1 MQEILD
7 TLMNGVIAGPDDLMG
22 IGECLNLLDSL
33 ENSGS
38 LQGRCTQDLGELR
51 RIFNRII
58 LEESSDPDDDWL
70 RVRTLIE
77 GLGSGNSADQPAVEP
92 LSSMNG
98 DWEVIQG
105 LVEEVC
111 GEGPSEGPV
120 QAYFEQPDEE
130 EKEEG
135 PSSLVEGGEPAE
147 IQDPELLND
156 FLEEAKEHLAS
167 IELNILA
174 LETSPGDTEAI
185 NAIFRPFHSIKGVA
199 GFLNLKDVHF
209 LSHEVENI
217 LDEARSNRLQVT
229 DDVIDLVLKS
239 GDILKAMMAEMER
252 ALAHNTPI
260 PSFAGHVKQFSEQ
273 LKLFHS
279 RGTAGPDTTVKKV
292 GEILVEREVVTT
304 TVVEEAAVSSKTKG
318 VKLGEHLVSEGVVSA
333 QDVSMAL
340 REQRHAKE
348 NAASVRVDTRKLDN
362 LVDMVGELVIAQ
374 SMVLQSPEV
383 QGIKDQKFQKDTVQ
397 LRRITNELQR
407 ISMSMRMVPI
417 KSTFQKMIRLV
428 RDVSKKSGKEAML
441 EMRGEET
448 EIDRNM
454 VEEIYEPLV
463 HMIRNSIDHGIETP
477 DERVRAGKNPTG
489 TVLLAAEQKGG
500 HIVIDIDDDGRGLD
514 RERILVKAIERGVVS
529 ADDVPDDKSIF
540 ELIFHPGFSTKE
552 TITSVSGR
560 GVGMDVVKKSV
571 ERLKGKIEIASVAGQ
586 GSHFQFKLPLTM
598 AITDGMII
606 QVGKERYVVPTI
618 ALKESFRPSQD
629 SYMTVQGKTEMIKV
643 RGSIMPLI
651 RLHQIFGIEP
661 RYHNPWEGLL
671 LVVNED
677 NRSCCLMADEIVGR
691 QEVVIKSL
699 GSSLRE
705 VSGISGGAILGDGR
719 VALIIDVRG
728 IVSYYEE
735 NHK

>member
-7 TLMNGVIAGPDDLMG
+7 TLTNGVIAGPDDLMG
-22 IGECLNLLDSL
+22 IGECLNLLDAL

-38 LQGRCTQDLGELR
+38 LQARCTQDLGELR

-58 LEESSDPDDDWL
+58 LEESKDPDDDWL
-70 RVRTLIE
+70 RVRTLIG
-77 GLGSGNSADQPAVEP
+77 GLGSDDADGQPALEP
-92 LSSMNG
+92 SSAMNE
-98 DWEVIQG
+98 DWEVIQD
-105 LVEEVC
+105 LMEEVC
-111 GEGPSEGPV
+111 GDGSSEGPV
-120 QAYFEQPDEE
+120 QPDLERPK

-135 PSSLVEGGEPAE
+135 PSVVVEDGEPTE
-147 IQDPELLND
+147 IQDPDLLND

-174 LETSPGDTEAI
+174 LETSPGDHEAI

-239 GDILKAMMAEMER
+239 GDILKSMMAEMEQ

-260 PSFAGHVKQFSEQ
+260 PSFARHVKLFSDQ

-279 RGTAGPDTTVKKV
+279 RGTAGSDMAVKKV

-304 TVVEEAAVSSKTKG
+304 TVVEEAAASSKTKG

-333 QDVSMAL
+333 QDVSSAL

-383 QGIKDQKFQKDTVQ
+383 HSIKDQKFQKDTVQ

-477 DERVRAGKNPTG
+477 DERVRAGKNPAG

-514 RERILVKAIERGVVS
+514 RDRILAKAIERGVVA
-529 ADDVPDDKSIF
+529 ADDVPDDKFIF

-571 ERLKGKIEIASVAGQ
+571 ERLKGKVEISSAAGK

-618 ALKESFRPSQD
+618 ALKESFRPSRD